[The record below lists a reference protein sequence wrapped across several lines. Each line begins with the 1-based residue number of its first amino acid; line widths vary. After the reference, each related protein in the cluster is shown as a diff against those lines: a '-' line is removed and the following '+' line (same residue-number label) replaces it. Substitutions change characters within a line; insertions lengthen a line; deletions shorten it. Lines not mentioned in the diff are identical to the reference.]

1 MTIREKYLLWSPRI
15 IALVFA
21 GWLALFALDAFQMNK
36 SLADQI
42 GDFLMHLLPAFITIG
57 ILAVAWKYRL
67 VGGFLFLLLG
77 IVFTFY
83 FGTASNLTN
92 FLLISAPLFAA
103 GILFLL
109 SAKQQS
115 E

>member
-1 MTIREKYLLWSPRI
+1 MTIREKSLLWSPRI

-21 GWLALFALDAFQMNK
+21 GLLALFALDAFKMNK
-36 SLADQI
+36 SLADQF
-42 GDFLMHLLPAFITIG
+42 GDFLVHLLPAVITVGGLVI
-57 ILAVAWKYRL
+57 AWKYRL
-67 VGGFLFLLLG
+67 VGGFLFLFLG

-83 FGTASNLTN
+83 FGTASNFYN

-109 SAKQQS
+109 SAIQQS

>member
-15 IALVFA
+15 IALAFA
-21 GWLALFALDAFQMNK
+21 ALLALFALDAFEMNK
-36 SLADQI
+36 SLAEQV
-42 GDFLMHLLPAFITIG
+42 GGFLIHLLPAFATIA
-57 ILAVAWKYRL
+57 ILAVAWKYRV

-83 FGTASNLTN
+83 FGTASKIST

-103 GILFLL
+103 GILFLI
-109 SAKQQS
+109 SAKQQA

>member
-1 MTIREKYLLWSPRI
+1 MTLREKYLLWSPRI
-15 IALVFA
+15 IALAFA
-21 GWLALFALDAFQMNK
+21 ALLALFALDAFSMDK
-36 SLADQI
+36 SLGEQV
-42 GDFLMHLLPAFITIG
+42 GGFLIHLLPAFATIV
-57 ILAVAWKYRL
+57 ILTIAWKYRV

-83 FGTASNLTN
+83 FGTTSKIST

-103 GILFLL
+103 GILFLI